1 MRFVTFGEIMLRL
14 SPPGHLR
21 LRQTLPG
28 SLDAIFAGAEANVAA
43 SLAMLGADVAYVTA
57 LPTGPHAD
65 ACVANLRG
73 LGIDTSAIV
82 RSVEGRLGI
91 FFVEPGANQLPSR
104 VTYDRAGTSIAQAPP
119 DAYDW
124 PRLLDADS
132 WLHIT
137 GITPAVS
144 SVAAEATVAAARA
157 AKEAGATVSCD
168 LNYRAKLWNWESGT
182 ERKALARRVMTE
194 VLDFVDLL
202 IVNEEDCD
210 DVLGIRA
217 GTSDTGKGDLDVA
230 AYPDAARQVIDRFPN
245 VRRVATT
252 LRQSISASHNNWG
265 AMLYEAEGERALF
278 APEVDGEYRPYE
290 IRNIVDRVGGG
301 DSFAA
306 GLMFA
311 LNSPDYGAADASLR
325 FAAAA
330 SCLSHSIS
338 GDLNYASRAEIEALL
353 SGAGSGRVVR

>member
-1 MRFVTFGEIMLRL
+1 MRFVTFGEVMLRL

-28 SLDAIFAGAEANVAA
+28 TLDAIFAGAEANVAA
-43 SLAMLGADVAYVTA
+43 SLALLGADVAYVTA
-57 LPTGPHAD
+57 LPAGPHAD
-65 ACVANLRG
+65 ACVVTLRG

-82 RSVEGRLGI
+82 RTAKGRLGM

-104 VTYDRAGTSIAQAPP
+104 VTYDRTGTSVAQTVPEAYNW
-119 DAYDW
+119 DA
-124 PRLLDADS
+124 LLDVDS

-144 SVAAEATVAAARA
+144 AVAAQATVAAARA

-168 LNYRAKLWNWESGT
+168 LNYRAKLWNWEPGT
-182 ERKALARRVMTE
+182 ERKALAQRVMTE
-194 VLDFVDLL
+194 VLGFVDLL
-202 IVNEEDCD
+202 IANEEDCD

-217 GTSDTGKGDLDVA
+217 GTSDTGQGSLDVA
-230 AYPDAARQVIDRFPN
+230 AYPDVAGQVVERFPN
-245 VRRVATT
+245 IRRVATT

-265 AMLYEAEGERALF
+265 AMLYEAEGGRALF

-306 GLMFA
+306 GLLFA
-311 LNSPDYGAADASLR
+311 LNSPDYGAADVSLR

-330 SCLSHSIS
+330 SCLAHSVS
-338 GDLNYASRAEIEALL
+338 GDMNYAGRTEIEALV
-353 SGAGSGRVVR
+353 SGGGAGRVVR